1 MSGQEAHISNQRNGA
16 RPMVLLIM
24 DGWGYSE
31 SPRHNAIAAARTPV
45 WDELWKQ
52 RPHTLIRTS
61 GAAVGLPAD
70 QMGNSEVGHLNL
82 GAGRVVYQEF
92 TRVSRAIKTG
102 SFFTNLTL
110 TDAVDKAIESG
121 RAVHILGLLSPGGVH
136 SHEEHIHAMVELA
149 VQRGAKKVFLHAFLD
164 GRDTPPSSAAG
175 SIQAMQAVFDRLQGG
190 RFASVIGRYYAM
202 DRDHHWPRIQAAY
215 DLITLGK
222 SEFVAPDAM
231 NALDQAYARGEGD
244 EFVKAT
250 SIVPPGTQPVRIED
264 GDVLVFMNYRSDRA
278 RQITRPFIEDDF
290 DGFVRTA
297 RPKLAVFVSLTEYKS
312 DFNVQVAYP
321 AERLKNVFGEYLAN
335 HGLRQLRL
343 AETEKYAHVTFFFNG
358 GIEEPF
364 DGEDRILVKSPMVA
378 TYDLQPEMSLVE
390 VTDHLVSAIESGTYD
405 VIICNYANP
414 DMVGHSG
421 KFEAAVKAI
430 EAVDHALARVVQ
442 ALEQS
447 GGEMLI
453 TADHG
458 NAEQMQDET
467 TGQPH
472 TAHTSNLVPL
482 VYVGQRHTVMS
493 ENGALSDIVPSMM
506 YLMNLEIP
514 PEMTGTPLVSL
525 VPAGEPVTEPAAN
538 AELHG

>member
-1 MSGQEAHISNQRNGA
+1 MI
-16 RPMVLLIM
+16 L

-31 SPRHNAIAAARTPV
+31 IPQHNAIAAARKPV
-45 WDELWKQ
+45 WDALWKEY
-52 RPHTLIRTS
+52 PHMLIRTS

-110 TDAVDKAIESG
+110 TDAVDKAVESD

-164 GRDTPPSSAAG
+164 GRDTPPNSAEP
-175 SIQAMQAVFDRLQGG
+175 SIRAMEDQFSKLQGG

-215 DLITLGK
+215 DLITQGK
-222 SEFVAPDAM
+222 AEFVAPDALT
-231 NALDQAYARGEGD
+231 ALELAYARGEGD

-250 SIVPPGTQPVRIED
+250 AIVPAGTRPVSIDD
-264 GDVLVFMNYRSDRA
+264 GDVIVFMNYRSDRA
-278 RQITRPFIEDDF
+278 RQITRPFIEPDF
-290 DGFVRTA
+290 EGFVREA
-297 RPKLAVFVSLTEYKS
+297 QPRLGSFVSLTEYKS
-312 DFNVQVAYP
+312 DFKVHVAYP
-321 AERLKNVFGEYLAN
+321 AERLKNVFGEYISN

-358 GIEEPF
+358 GVEEAF
-364 DGEDRILVKSPMVA
+364 EGEDRILVKSPMVA
-378 TYDLQPEMSLVE
+378 TYDLQPEMNSAE
-390 VTDHLVSAIESGTYD
+390 VTDHLVKALQSGTYD

-421 KFEAAVKAI
+421 KFDAAVKAI
-430 EAVDHALARVVQ
+430 EAVDRALGRVQ
-442 ALEQS
+442 EALLEC

-458 NAEQMQDET
+458 NAEQMMDEQ

-482 VYVGQRHTVMS
+482 IYVGRQAMMAEH
-493 ENGALSDIVPSMM
+493 GALSDVVPSMM
-506 YLMNLEIP
+506 YLMNMEIP
-514 PEMTGTPLVSL
+514 PEMTGTPLVTLLPDSG
-525 VPAGEPVTEPAAN
+525 ADEEPASP
-538 AELHG
+538 AEMHG

>member
-1 MSGQEAHISNQRNGA
+1 
-16 RPMVLLIM
+16 MVLLIL

-31 SPRHNAIAAARTPV
+31 IPQHNAIAAARKPV
-45 WDELWKQ
+45 WDALWKNY
-52 RPHTLIRTS
+52 PHMLIRTS

-102 SFFTNLTL
+102 SFYTNLTL
-110 TDAVDKAIESG
+110 TDAVDKVIESDK
-121 RAVHILGLLSPGGVH
+121 AMHILGLLSPGGVH

-149 VQRGAKKVFLHAFLD
+149 VQRGAKQVYLHAFLD
-164 GRDTPPSSAAG
+164 GRDTPPRSAG
-175 SIQAMQAVFDRLQGG
+175 PSIQAMQDQFERLGGG

-215 DLITLGK
+215 DLITQGRA
-222 SEFVAPDAM
+222 EFVATDALS
-231 NALDQAYARGEGD
+231 ALEQAYARGEGD

-250 SIVPPGTQPVRIED
+250 AIIPSGTEPVRVAD
-264 GDVLVFMNYRSDRA
+264 GDVVVFMNYRSDRA
-278 RQITRPFIEDDF
+278 RQITRPFIEA
-290 DGFVRTA
+290 GFEGFEREVQPR
-297 RPKLAVFVSLTEYKS
+297 LADFVSLTEYKT
-312 DFNVQVAYP
+312 DFNVHVAYP
-321 AERLKNVFGEYLAN
+321 AERLKNVFGEYISG

-358 GIEEPF
+358 GVEQPFEGEE
-364 DGEDRILVKSPMVA
+364 RILVKSPMVA
-378 TYDLQPEMSLVE
+378 TYDLKPEMNSEKVTERLVKALRS
-390 VTDHLVSAIESGTYD
+390 DTYD

-421 KFEAAVKAI
+421 KFDAAVKAI
-430 EAVDHALARVVQ
+430 EAVDRALGRIQ
-442 ALEQS
+442 EALQEV

-458 NAEQMQDET
+458 NAEQMLDEE

-482 VYVGQRHTVMS
+482 VYVGRQALMAEH
-493 ENGALSDIVPSMM
+493 GALSDVVPSML
-506 YLMNLEIP
+506 YLMNMDIP
-514 PEMTGTPLVSL
+514 PEMTGTPLVTL
-525 VPAGEPVTEPAAN
+525 QPENGAAEPPAPPAKM
-538 AELHG
+538 HG